1 MFGGRAGVV
10 PSEIE
15 PAVDEAAA
23 SDSHSLRESLC
34 SQPPDEDEAPA
45 PLFSSAERPRAAT
58 DPDMGRARGTSDPA
72 TSVQSQQAAA
82 HAAGISP
89 GGRKRGH
96 RRGASD
102 GAAYVTHLR
111 PHGQQQGQQQ
121 QQASPER
128 SAFQKQ
134 MTFYAFEALQAP
146 MPARPV
152 PKNMMIRSVAELE
165 AEGVQRTTWEVCRDA
180 VQRVL
185 EHRFFAWV
193 GIFWILWVVGDGGFF
208 FFMMIG
214 ADTIEPVAAHNW
226 WLNASIHCLN
236 VLFTYSHLVSTPW
249 RVANL
254 EHLHTTRRDSAPG
267 LDWYGLPTDAIW
279 FHIPRRPRVAILVL
293 LCLGGLCQ
301 FANQAM
307 RVLYPTYEASNAW
320 PGNLLCNV
328 FFASSFAFGIS
339 GGVYQVINE
348 GRLRRQDTELVFE
361 PGPVEVAQYIRDEVR
376 GGAKATNLVLS
387 MIKDKEGF
395 DQAMLTSRRESVAT
409 ARDTATTASASSLAA
424 PAGAPAAVAPRS
436 SPLSPRGNT
445 A

>member
-1 MFGGRAGVV
+1 M
-10 PSEIE
+10 E
-15 PAVDEAAA
+15 PAAEEA
-23 SDSHSLRESLC
+23 STNDRDSLRESLC
-34 SQPPDEDEAPA
+34 SQPHEDDAPA

-58 DPDMGRARGTSDPA
+58 DPNEGRTRGTSDPA

-82 HAAGISP
+82 HAAGL
-89 GGRKRGH
+89 KRGH

-111 PHGQQQGQQQ
+111 PHDQQPPPQQM
-121 QQASPER
+121 SPER

-134 MTFYAFEALQAP
+134 MSFYAFEALQAP

-165 AEGVQRTTWEVCRDA
+165 AEGVKRTTWEVCRDA
-180 VQRVL
+180 TQRVL

-208 FFMMIG
+208 FFMMVG
-214 ADTIEPVAAHNW
+214 ADTIEPESAHNW

-254 EHLHTTRRDSAPG
+254 EHMCTARRDSAPG

-279 FHIPRRPRVAILVL
+279 FHIPRRPRIAILVL

-307 RVLYPTYEASNAW
+307 RILYPTYDASNSW

-339 GGVYQVINE
+339 GGVYQAVQE
-348 GRLRRQDTELVFE
+348 GRLRRQDTELLFE

-409 ARDTATTASASSLAA
+409 MRETATTAGASSHA
-424 PAGAPAAVAPRS
+424 PAVAPAAAAPVAPL
-436 SPLSPRGNT
+436 LSPHEMRSPVVGDAYRAT